1 MSVIVYREVSYDVTR
16 MTAEHEGKSVREQK
30 VKLLKRNEFSCFISK
45 NNNCDQHRG
54 LLELL
59 AMPICD
65 ERAEGA

>member
-1 MSVIVYREVSYDVTR
+1 

-59 AMPICD
+59 AMPLCD